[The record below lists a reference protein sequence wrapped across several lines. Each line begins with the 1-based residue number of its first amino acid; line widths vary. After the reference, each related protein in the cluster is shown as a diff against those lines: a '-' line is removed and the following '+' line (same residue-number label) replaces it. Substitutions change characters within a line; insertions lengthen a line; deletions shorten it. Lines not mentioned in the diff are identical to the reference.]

1 MKRIN
6 ITCMDNV
13 IWYGLFFTQWSPSC
27 APAWSPSCANMSP
40 RSVTAS
46 SVVHHRCFILLLLLL
61 ATKRN
66 FTWRLMTRR
75 SCKNNNNHMAPAG
88 CFTKHDHLIHHRY
101 ITDMTISHHMPC
113 KNKLDAS
120 NLSLHVLRGF
130 GFSREP
136 FLYLRITTTTTW
148 MSKVLIKPTAFRCSK
163 LCQL

>member
-1 MKRIN
+1 
-6 ITCMDNV
+6 MDNV
-13 IWYGLFFTQWSPSC
+13 IWYGLFFTRRSPSC

-120 NLSLHVLRGF
+120 NLSLQFYVASRA
-130 GFSREP
+130 SRENR
-136 FLYLRITTTTTW
+136 FSTYELTTTTW
-148 MSKVLIKPTAFRCSK
+148 MSKVLIKPSAFRCSK
-163 LCQL
+163 LC